1 LSGSGSCNDARER
14 RHESWSFT
22 FNLCAASVVAL
33 AAISGRAAAQ
43 APRANGD
50 TLNVQHYAGPTGNMH
65 AIVAREKG
73 FCEKYVFFGAQF

>member
-1 LSGSGSCNDARER
+1 MKAGHSHLICAPR
-14 RHESWSFT
+14 RSSR
-22 FNLCAASVVAL
+22 LPP
-33 AAISGRAAAQ
+33 SGRAAAQ

-73 FCEKYVFFGAQF
+73 FCEKYVFFGVQF

>member
-1 LSGSGSCNDARER
+1 MK
-14 RHESWSFT
+14 SWSFT

-50 TLNVQHYAGPTGNMH
+50 TLNVQHYAGTTGNMH
-65 AIVAREKG
+65 AIVDAD
-73 FCEKYVFFGAQF
+73 